1 MDNIPIDVKLRSVGD
16 ELSGD
21 NLRMLTAAELTTTS
35 IEQNEENV
43 IEEELIFA
51 AEELEEEGQLY
62 RVRMSLTS

>member
-51 AEELEEEGQLY
+51 AEELEGQLY
-62 RVRMSLTS
+62 RVRMLMTS